1 MLALVCARCNVPTMK
16 KALFALALS
25 APLCLAPLA
34 AFAASPAP
42 FTEFAFDARR
52 AGDTPERLEAL
63 AAARPHFARVWF
75 YGQVFDLATPG
86 VSDKVK
92 AGLLPRLQRI
102 AEALARGAEPDPGP
116 RVLLS
121 RVTSGNAQELAALCR
136 TLEDELLSNAKAGT
150 PLSASVAAATHP
162 EAARISFHRLLYRA
176 ELTRERLGNSR
187 DAMPIVATA
196 RRIAESYALAM
207 DDLGPW
213 ATIRA
218 WDGADGPT
226 FSPDQVI
233 EQLVSRGLDALVAG
247 DTALGR
253 RKLEEALAAARA
265 TRGFTMHTAL
275 VLNGAANA
283 AARGGDAASAR
294 SMRQQVLT
302 QVRPLGDDRLVAL
315 LAERMTRVGIIRQD
329 AGEVAASTRELR
341 GLGAAARLV
350 PEYLRTL
357 QDAATF
363 LRTSARGDA
372 AAGRFTQALAA
383 LEESALLWTL
393 LAQPEVLRVSV
404 ATTEIEGQ
412 KFLRLRAAHDVQ
424 LERAELELRRGRL
437 TEAEQALDAA
447 RTGYAALGV
456 MDGLAQEGLAR
467 TRWHLAG
474 GRLDEALKTVDEAL
488 GRLAG
493 APAVS
498 RADALALRAE
508 LFIRRGAFDAALK
521 VADEGAALLGVSGE
535 ATLAA
540 GSAGAPTL
548 ARLDRAAAVAL
559 DAQGRL
565 DEAAVRLER
574 GFVAHPS
581 TQTALLQAQL
591 AFEAGAP
598 DRVAQILAALPA
610 DVLDP
615 RVAAVYLGCAQ
626 VAAGRSNEAIAT
638 LRGVL
643 GFQVPEWRAVEIGG
657 RTCLAGAHLA
667 QKTPA
672 QANAVLLSLP
682 PLLAD
687 LPEPHLEWRVAAVEA
702 DYAWAQ
708 GRAMD
713 AASAARRAT
722 ERWVDALGDAAWL
735 GRTLDTRTPAWPAR
749 PDATFALAVDAFAA
763 AGRGVKNKAA
773 PESSA
778 NLAAAVAQLAFVR
791 QRLATPADLERTLWS
806 KRPAEDAALRS
817 AEATLFEA
825 HTRLEDARLDAG
837 DRTALAETARGAVT
851 RLREA
856 ARDLRTAHPAWAV
869 WAMPAPLPAEAH
881 APRDGEARLTYGV
894 GTERSHAF
902 LWLRGEA
909 GPRYVPLPGRDAL
922 GKLLEPIVAATLGP
936 PEKLVARRPDPN
948 AADWKALS
956 AGAKLLLPWFVEKK
970 VAPGLVGARIRVE
983 ADGPLLRVPLDALVL
998 ALAPAPPRSFGAAP
1012 VFFGSAYSTAHVQLP
1027 HIAPAARAAEAT
1039 EAWATV
1045 GPHVPGIPNCLGGAL
1060 AKLANIDPCAGL
1072 QSGRELERVRT
1083 VLGTTAGHT
1092 VVSPASPDQLRTA
1105 LKTAR
1110 TVHLAA
1116 RVDALTGDITLTATA
1131 PDATSSSFRPADL
1144 AVSGALAERLLVT
1157 DLSPP
1162 NLSTETGL
1170 GLLRLVGALRF
1181 AGVPELHVLTVRG
1194 PTDEDSERVA
1204 EVAATSTTGADPGES
1219 LRAILAALRG
1229 LPPATAD
1236 QAPAWH
1242 PQRWARWSL
1251 LAR

>member
-1 MLALVCARCNVPTMK
+1 MLALVCVRCNVPTME
-16 KALFALALS
+16 KALVALALS
-25 APLCLAPLA
+25 ASFCLSPLG

-63 AAARPHFARVWF
+63 ATARPHFARVWF
-75 YGQVFDLATPG
+75 YGQVFDLATAG

-102 AEALARGAEPDPGP
+102 AEALARGAEPDAGP
-116 RVLLS
+116 RILLS
-121 RVTSGNAQELAALCR
+121 RVTTGTAQELATLCR

-176 ELTRERLGNSR
+176 ELTRERLGNTR
-187 DAMPIVATA
+187 DATPIVATA

-218 WDGADGPT
+218 WDGADGPI

-247 DTALGR
+247 DPALGR

-294 SMRQQVLT
+294 SLRQQVLT

-341 GLGAAARLV
+341 SLGAAARLV

-357 QDAATF
+357 QDAAAF
-363 LRTSARGDA
+363 LRTAARSDA
-372 AAGRFTQALAA
+372 AAGRFTQALSA

-404 ATTEIEGQ
+404 VTSEVEGQ

-437 TEAEQALDAA
+437 TETEQALDAA
-447 RTGYAALGV
+447 RTGYTALGV
-456 MDGLAQEGLAR
+456 ADGLAQEGLAR
-467 TRWHLAG
+467 TRWHLAA
-474 GRLDEALKTVDEAL
+474 GRLDEALEAVDGAL

-498 RADALALRAE
+498 RADAMALRAE
-508 LFIRRGAFDAALK
+508 VFLRRGAFDAALK

-535 ATLAA
+535 ATLAP

-559 DAQGRL
+559 DAQGRT
-565 DEAAVRLER
+565 DDAAARLER

-598 DRVAQILAALPA
+598 DRVGQILASLPA

-615 RVAAVYLGCAQ
+615 RIAAVYLGCAQ
-626 VAAGRSNEAIAT
+626 VAAGRSTEALVT

-643 GFQVPEWRAVEIGG
+643 GFQAPESRAVEIGG
-657 RTCLAGAHLA
+657 RTCLAAAHLA

-672 QANAVLLSLP
+672 QANAVLLGLP

-763 AGRGVKNKAA
+763 AGRGVKNKASA
-773 PESSA
+773 ESSA

-791 QRLATPADLERTLWS
+791 QRFATPADLERTLWS

-817 AEATLFEA
+817 AQATLFEA
-825 HTRLEDARLDAG
+825 HSRLKDARLDAG
-837 DRTALAETARGAVT
+837 DRAALAQSARGAVT
-851 RLREA
+851 RLRDA

-881 APRDGEARLTYGV
+881 APRDGEARLTYAV
-894 GTERSHAF
+894 GPERSHAF

-948 AADWKALS
+948 AADWKALT

-970 VAPGLVGARIRVE
+970 VAPALVGVRIRVE

-998 ALAPAPPRSFGAAP
+998 APPPPRSFGAAP
-1012 VFFGSAYSTAHVQLP
+1012 VFFGTAYATSHVVLP
-1027 HIAPAARAAEAT
+1027 HVAPAPRAAEAT
-1039 EAWATV
+1039 EAWVTV

-1060 AKLANIDPCAGL
+1060 AQLAKIDPCAGL
-1072 QSGRELERVRT
+1072 QSGRELERVRA
-1083 VLGTTAGHT
+1083 VLGTAAGHT

-1116 RVDALTGDITLTATA
+1116 RVDAVTGDITLTATA

-1144 AVSGALAERLLVT
+1144 ALSGALAERILLT

-1162 NLSTETGL
+1162 TLSTETGE
-1170 GLLRLVGALRF
+1170 GLLRLVGAMRY
-1181 AGVPELHVLTVRG
+1181 AGVPELSVLTVRG
-1194 PTDEDSERVA
+1194 PTDEDTERVA

-1251 LAR
+1251 LGR